1 MSLWNSVFMTSNSK
15 IIFHSENDQL
25 PLELESRLSINDEMS
40 SCSSQ
45 ELSAMRS
52 VLDSP
57 ALLSGVL
64 FETRIGWIAVAG
76 LNGLISDVRFG
87 YRSERDLRDELVRRE
102 LIIDET
108 TTLPKAFVR
117 ARDLLMSF
125 ADGKQ
130 IDFTRLQLDLGKKT
144 EFQKQIIEAT
154 RRIPY
159 GKTLSYGE
167 LASEAGYPK
176 AARAVGSVMS
186 TNRIPL
192 IIPCHRVIA
201 SGGKPGGFSAP
212 GELTTK
218 MQLLQME
225 AGQLRKF

>member
-1 MSLWNSVFMTSNSK
+1 MTLNSK

-25 PLELESRLSINDEMS
+25 PLELESRLIINDEMS

-45 ELSAMRS
+45 DLSAMRS

-57 ALLSGVL
+57 ALLSGAL
-64 FETRIGWIAVAG
+64 FETRLGWIAVAG
-76 LNGLISDVRFG
+76 LNGLISDLRFG
-87 YRSERDLRDELVRRE
+87 YQSERDLRDELIRRE

-108 TTLPKAFVR
+108 TTLPRAFTQ

-130 IDFTRLQLDLGKKT
+130 IDFTRLKLDLGKKT
-144 EFQKQIIEAT
+144 EFQMQIIEAT

-159 GKTLSYGE
+159 GMTMSYGE
-167 LASEAGYPK
+167 IAREAGYPK

-192 IIPCHRVIA
+192 IVPCHRVVA
-201 SGGKPGGFSAP
+201 SGGRLGGFSAP

-225 AGQLRKF
+225 AEQLR

>member
-1 MSLWNSVFMTSNSK
+1 
-15 IIFHSENDQL
+15 
-25 PLELESRLSINDEMS
+25 
-40 SCSSQ
+40 
-45 ELSAMRS
+45 MRS

-64 FETRIGWIAVAG
+64 FETRLGWIAVAG

-87 YRSERDLRDELVRRE
+87 YRSERDLRDELFRRE

-108 TTLPKAFVR
+108 TTLPKAFTRV
-117 ARDLLMSF
+117 RDLLMSF

-130 IDFTRLQLDLGKKT
+130 IDFTKLKLDLGKKT

-159 GKTLSYGE
+159 GKTMSYGE
-167 LASEAGYPK
+167 LARDAGYPK

-192 IIPCHRVIA
+192 IVPCHRVIA

-212 GELTTK
+212 GELTMK
-218 MQLLQME
+218 KRLLEME
-225 AGQLRKF
+225 AGKLRQF

>member
-1 MSLWNSVFMTSNSK
+1 
-15 IIFHSENDQL
+15 
-25 PLELESRLSINDEMS
+25 
-40 SCSSQ
+40 
-45 ELSAMRS
+45 MRS

-64 FETRIGWIAVAG
+64 FETRLGWIAVAG

-87 YRSERDLRDELVRRE
+87 YRSERDLREELVRRE

-108 TTLPKAFVR
+108 TTLPKAFAQ

-125 ADGKQ
+125 ADGKR
-130 IDFTRLQLDLGKKT
+130 IDFTRLKLDLGKKT
-144 EFQKQIIEAT
+144 EFQKQIIAAT

-167 LASEAGYPK
+167 LAREAGYPK

-192 IIPCHRVIA
+192 IVPCHRVIA

-225 AGQLRKF
+225 AGKLGEF